1 LGRLGALVGVDDR
14 VTRARLSPSRLADRD
29 IKRLVDT
36 VQRAIPI
43 PKIEMRRAFRRQI
56 FRQSLPLAAG
66 REHIED
72 SVEVFALVDR
82 PTPSAAPGRRNE
94 RSDQHPLGVAQVT
107 RITKAAAAIGKAMF
121 GLPHAGAPVRIMT
134 FATELQPIHPTQEVL
149 GSASE
154 AGGEKSAKSSSEDDQ
169 ILPYIPARREAG
181 SRRSFNVTLEPTAI
195 LTPTKSSFQMPICRL
210 NKISGRSSS
219 G

>member
-1 LGRLGALVGVDDR
+1 MSPFWAALALWWGSR
-14 VTRARLSPSRLADRD
+14 PARLADRD

-43 PKIEMRRAFRRQI
+43 LKIEMRRAFRRQI

-82 PTPSAAPGRRNE
+82 PPPSSAAPGRRNE

-107 RITKAAAAIGKAMF
+107 RITKAAAATGNA

-154 AGGEKSAKSSSEDDQ
+154 AGGEKSAKS
-169 ILPYIPARREAG
+169 IR
-181 SRRSFNVTLEPTAI
+181 RRSNLAVHSS
-195 LTPTKSSFQMPICRL
+195 TP
-210 NKISGRSSS
+210 
-219 G
+219 